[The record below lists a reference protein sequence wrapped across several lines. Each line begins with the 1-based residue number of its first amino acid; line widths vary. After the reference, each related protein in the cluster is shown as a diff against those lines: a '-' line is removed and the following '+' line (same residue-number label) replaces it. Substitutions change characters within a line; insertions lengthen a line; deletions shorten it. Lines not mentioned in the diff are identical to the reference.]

1 MSNLSLLLKISIFDF
16 QFDSLQIAPM
26 IKERMV
32 RAGTMLITY
41 QTLRDMPNFF
51 RLVLQNSGLTEADIK
66 FFVEEIERFAADL

>member
-1 MSNLSLLLKISIFDF
+1 
-16 QFDSLQIAPM
+16 M

-51 RLVLQNSGLTEADIK
+51 RLVLQNSGLTEADMK
-66 FFVEEIERFAADL
+66 FFVDEIERLAMDL